1 MQTTSDI
8 LLFFG
13 RFHPLFVHLPIG
25 LLSFALLLEV
35 LMLWKPRERFK
46 QIIPMVWMLSALG
59 AGLSASSGYLLSLG
73 GGYEEESLNLHKQM
87 GITLFII
94 STLCFLLYVVPLTF
108 MKKAVQ
114 PLRTILVLGAGVL
127 LVITGHGGGSLTHGS
142 NYLTEFSPLR
152 SSDQASEE
160 NSDQSSEESFVR
172 FSVGSSDGRPLTA
185 NASGMARSTKVT
197 SLDSADVFIHAVMPI
212 LQSKCVSCH
221 NAEKKKGGLLLTSY
235 EAILAG
241 GKTKEGLVSGNTAN
255 SEIFRRITL
264 PKDHKEFMPTDGK
277 TPLTENQVA
286 ILEWWIE
293 TGAHRNMAVA
303 ALHPNKKMQ
312 DVLEDFFQ
320 IGQAAI
326 LAYTAK
332 QPDRND
338 LVSLLNA
345 GFQVNRINK
354 SSNLLEVKFIGREKQ
369 KPDLSLLNK
378 VKEQLVWLQLVN
390 CGVTDEDLKTIG
402 RLTHLYKLNLNRNEI
417 TDKGVENL
425 SGLSKL
431 EHLNLYGTSITEKSI
446 PLLSDLPA
454 LQKLYVWE
462 TRIDTTLVENTP
474 KSKKDLNI
482 VYRYP

>member
-1 MQTTSDI
+1 MQTTPDI

-35 LMLWKPRERFK
+35 LMIFKPRERFK
-46 QIIPMVWMLSALG
+46 QIIPMVWLLSALG

-87 GITLFII
+87 GITLFIL
-94 STLCFLLYVVPLTF
+94 STLCFLLYVVPLSF

-127 LVITGHGGGSLTHGS
+127 LFITGHGGGSLTHGS
-142 NYLTEFSPLR
+142 NYLTEFSPLK
-152 SSDQASEE
+152 SSDLSSEQ
-160 NSDQSSEESFVR
+160 NSDQSSNESFLGSAVR
-172 FSVGSSDGRPLTA
+172 TSDAA
-185 NASGMARSTKVT
+185 NLAASLSGMARSTKVT
-197 SLDSADVFIHAVMPI
+197 SLDSADIFTQAVMPI

-241 GKTKEGLVSGNTAN
+241 GKTKEGVVSGNTAN

-293 TGAHRNMAVA
+293 TGAHRNMVVT

-326 LAYTAK
+326 LSYTAK
-332 QPDRND
+332 QPDRNE
-338 LVSLLNA
+338 LMNLLNA

-354 SSNLLEVKFIGREKQ
+354 SSNLLEVKFIGRDNQ

-402 RLTHLYKLNLNRNEI
+402 GLENLYKLNLNRNEI

-431 EHLNLYGTSITEKSI
+431 EYLNLYGTSITQKSI
-446 PLLSDLPA
+446 PLLTAMPA

-462 TRIDTTLVENTP
+462 TRIDTALVENTP
-474 KSKKDLNI
+474 KSKKNLEI
-482 VYRYP
+482 VYQ

>member
-1 MQTTSDI
+1 VG
-8 LLFFG
+8 F
-13 RFHPLFVHLPIG
+13 
-25 LLSFALLLEV
+25 
-35 LMLWKPRERFK
+35 
-46 QIIPMVWMLSALG
+46 
-59 AGLSASSGYLLSLG
+59 SL
-73 GGYEEESLNLHKQM
+73 
-87 GITLFII
+87 
-94 STLCFLLYVVPLTF
+94 
-108 MKKAVQ
+108 
-114 PLRTILVLGAGVL
+114 
-127 LVITGHGGGSLTHGS
+127 
-142 NYLTEFSPLR
+142 
-152 SSDQASEE
+152 
-160 NSDQSSEESFVR
+160 
-172 FSVGSSDGRPLTA
+172 GSSDVTLAA

-462 TRIDTTLVENTP
+462 TRIDSAALGGATSDKKKLELVYTLSP
-474 KSKKDLNI
+474 
-482 VYRYP
+482 

>member
-1 MQTTSDI
+1 MQTTPNI
-8 LLFFG
+8 FLFFG

-35 LMLWKPRERFK
+35 LNLWKPRDRFR
-46 QIIPMVWMLSALG
+46 QIIPMVWMLSALS
-59 AGLSASSGYLLSLG
+59 AGLSAASGYLLSLG
-73 GGYEEESLNLHKQM
+73 GGYEEESLSLHKQM
-87 GITLFII
+87 GITLFIL
-94 STLCFLLYVVPLTF
+94 STLCFLLYVVPLSF
-108 MKKAVQ
+108 MQKAVQ

-142 NYLTEFSPLR
+142 NYLTEFSPLSASNQ
-152 SSDQASEE
+152 SSD
-160 NSDQSSEESFVR
+160 ESFVG
-172 FSVGSSDGRPLTA
+172 FSVGSSDGTLA
-185 NASGMARSTKVT
+185 ADASAMARSSKVT
-197 SLDSADVFIHAVMPI
+197 SLDSADVFTHAVMPI

-241 GKTKEGLVSGNTAN
+241 GKTKEGVVSGNTAN

-293 TGAHRNMAVA
+293 TGAHRNMAVT
-303 ALHPNKKMQ
+303 ALRPNKKMQ

-320 IGQAAI
+320 IGQEAI
-326 LAYTAK
+326 LSYAAR
-332 QPDRND
+332 QPDRNT
-338 LVSLLNA
+338 LVDLLNA

-354 SSNLLEVKFIGREKQ
+354 SSNLLEIKFIGNENQ

-378 VKEQLVWLQLVN
+378 VKEQLVWLQLIH
-390 CGVTDEDLKTIG
+390 CGITDEDLKTIG
-402 RLTHLYKLNLNRNEI
+402 GLENLYKLNLNRNEI
-417 TDKGVENL
+417 TDKGVEEL

-431 EHLNLYGTSITEKSI
+431 EYLNMYGTSITQKSI
-446 PLLSDLPA
+446 PLLTAMPA

-462 TRIDTTLVENTP
+462 TRIDTTLIENTP
-474 KSKKDLNI
+474 KSKKNLEI
-482 VYRYP
+482 VYQ